1 MDDGL
6 GGENRGF
13 LSAGVH
19 VPRYRLRT
27 ETQRS
32 AFEHVNA
39 PGIEATTVPAA
50 DEDTLTMAVAAA
62 ERALAV
68 APIGRDEVTTA
79 TLATTTPPQPEGA
92 RAGRLSMMLGLD
104 RDVATASFEGD
115 LLAGAAALDRAFDAD
130 GPAIVAIADAPPG
143 DPAGVGQRLGAAA
156 AAFLIDDGA
165 EVPVLGRGWVADDR
179 PGVRYRPV
187 DGGLGAVGVRGYERA
202 AVRDGVVAAVDGMT
216 ASLEDGFDRED
227 LAAAALHQPDGR
239 TPGRLADALEL
250 AGETADRGLIAD
262 RVGDVGTA
270 GVPLGIA
277 VALDGRRE
285 GDRTLAAFAG
295 SEGSGAAFLFAGGL
309 DVAGLDDLDDSV
321 EVDVPTALR
330 LRGHLGDATV
340 PGGGA
345 HVSLPTWRSTLAS
358 RYRLQAGRCPD
369 CAAVAFPPE
378 GACHDCGA
386 LVEYEPL
393 ELNREGT
400 VRAVTVIDEG
410 GAPPEF
416 AELQRRGG
424 PFATAIIE
432 CPAPGGGAARLPGM
446 LTDCEPASVTVGDPV
461 RATVRRLYEQAGV
474 LRYGTKFVPLDG

>member
-1 MDDGL
+1 MAAGPAS
-6 GGENRGF
+6 ENRGF

-27 ETQRS
+27 VTQRS
-32 AFEHVNA
+32 AFDRVHA
-39 PGIEATTVPAA
+39 PGIEATAVPAA

-62 ERALAV
+62 ERALAG
-68 APIGRDEVTTA
+68 APIGRDEVRIA
-79 TLATTTPPQPEGA
+79 TVATTTPPQAEGA
-92 RAGRLSMMLGLD
+92 RAGRLSKMLGLD
-104 RDVATASFEGD
+104 PAVATASFEGN

-130 GPAIVAIADAPPG
+130 GPALVAIGDAPRG
-143 DPAGVGQRLGAAA
+143 DPAGGGQRLGAGA

-165 EVPVLGRGWVADDR
+165 EVSVLGRGWVADDR

-187 DGGLGAVGVRGYERA
+187 DGGLAAVGVRGYERA
-202 AVRDGVVAAVDGMT
+202 AVRDGVVAAVNGMAT
-216 ASLEDGFDRED
+216 SLGDGFDREG

-239 TPGRLADALEL
+239 TPGRLAGALEL
-250 AGETADRGLIAD
+250 ADGTADRGLIAD
-262 RVGDVGTA
+262 HIGDAGAA
-270 GVPLGIA
+270 GVPLGLA

-285 GDRTLAAFAG
+285 GDRTLAGFAG
-295 SEGSGAAFLFAGGL
+295 SEGGGAAFLFQGGL
-309 DVAGLDDLDDSV
+309 DVAGLGDLADGV

-330 LRGHLGDATV
+330 LRGQLGDATV

-358 RYRLQAGRCPD
+358 RYRLRAGRCPD

-378 GACHDCGA
+378 GACVDCGA
-386 LVEYEPL
+386 LVEYEPI
-393 ELNREGT
+393 ELDREGT
-400 VRAVTVIDEG
+400 VRAVTVIGEG

-432 CPAPGGGAARLPGM
+432 CAAPGGGSARLPGM
-446 LTDCEPASVTVGDPV
+446 LTDCEPASVTVGDRV
-461 RATVRRLYEQAGV
+461 RAAVRRLYEQAGV
-474 LRYGTKFVPLDG
+474 PRYGTKFVPLDG